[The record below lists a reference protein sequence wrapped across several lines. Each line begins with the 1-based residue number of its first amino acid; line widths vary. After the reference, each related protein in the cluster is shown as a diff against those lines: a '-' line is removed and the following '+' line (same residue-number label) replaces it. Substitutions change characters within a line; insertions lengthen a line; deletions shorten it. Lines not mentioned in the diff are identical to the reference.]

1 MHSQRDKYFFC
12 KWKLRMKKCF
22 KKFKNFLENKSNP
35 FYFVCYESIIDNI
48 NHNTR

>member
-1 MHSQRDKYFFC
+1 
-12 KWKLRMKKCF
+12 MKKCF

-48 NHNTR
+48 NHNTRWVGYGYNLYL